1 MEERLS
7 ANLIPQESRL
17 IDAIQAIKENR
28 NRCVIVHSGDKIVGV
43 LSEGDVM
50 RALLHGADIHSPL
63 EDWLSHDFKF
73 LPTADQQEALELMRR
88 YGITMIPVLDENF
101 ALRDVVTLVDILQ
114 RVELPGKQS

>member
-7 ANLIPQESRL
+7 ANLIPQELRL

-28 NRCVIVHSGDKIVGV
+28 NRCVIVYSGEKVVGV
-43 LSEGDVM
+43 ISEGDVM
-50 RALLHGADIHSPL
+50 RALLQGADIHSPL

-73 LPTADQQEALELMRR
+73 LPAADYQEALELMRK

-101 ALRDVVTLVDILQ
+101 VPRDVITLVDILQ
-114 RVELPGKQS
+114 RVELPRNRS